1 MPLRCWSAVLADI
14 SMLGWMRG
22 VSGSGADDRGDAIP
36 IRRAPSSSSAE
47 ENLVKACLMIS
58 FNIRFRETK
67 LPPRKLAAAVAE
79 LRNVGLSRNRMLK
92 TECSRRS
99 IA

>member
-1 MPLRCWSAVLADI
+1 
-14 SMLGWMRG
+14 MLGWMRR

-36 IRRAPSSSSAE
+36 NRRAPSSSSAE
-47 ENLVKACLMIS
+47 ENLVEGLPDDL
-58 FNIRFRETK
+58 FNIRFKGNRAP
-67 LPPRKLAAAVAE
+67 LRKLAAALAQ
-79 LRNVGLSRNRMLK
+79 LCNVGLSRNRMLK